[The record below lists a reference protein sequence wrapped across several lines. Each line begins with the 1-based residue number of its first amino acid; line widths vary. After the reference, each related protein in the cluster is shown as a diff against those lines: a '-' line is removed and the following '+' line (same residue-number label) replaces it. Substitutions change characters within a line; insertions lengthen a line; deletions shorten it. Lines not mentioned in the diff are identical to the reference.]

1 MGFEKE
7 MANFKMT
14 ASKIELN
21 ILFEIN
27 NKETE
32 LLDNVKLV
40 SYLKDSHVLTEART
54 IKEKEFKKI
63 NTDFKNYLNKF
74 KEVSKKVANL

>member
-1 MGFEKE
+1 
-7 MANFKMT
+7 MAGFKMT

-40 SYLKDSHVLTEART
+40 S
-54 IKEKEFKKI
+54 
-63 NTDFKNYLNKF
+63 
-74 KEVSKKVANL
+74 